1 MSFSLSCFIQFTDKE
16 IKLANHKKNFLPQV
30 IAMLFGVAVPLVW
43 CHTFRFASN
52 LNQAID
58 LIIKSDCDNGKNI
71 GVNTTGP
78 GGFNLS
84 ARMLKTE
91 IFVKFFLVL
100 QR

>member
-1 MSFSLSCFIQFTDKE
+1 MKE
-16 IKLANHKKNFLPQV
+16 EKKKEKFLPQV

-58 LIIKSDCDNGKNI
+58 LIIKSDCDNGVNN

-78 GGFNLS
+78 GGLSLS

-91 IFVKFFLVL
+91 IFAKFFLVL